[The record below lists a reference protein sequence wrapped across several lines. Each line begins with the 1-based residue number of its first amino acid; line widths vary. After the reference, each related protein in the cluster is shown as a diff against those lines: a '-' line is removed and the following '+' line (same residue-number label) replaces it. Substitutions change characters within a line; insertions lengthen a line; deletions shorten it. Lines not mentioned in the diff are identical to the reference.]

1 MNKQED
7 TWAKP
12 LPWTE
17 SLALPGLPM
26 AIHLRQRMSMTRPW
40 QRTSRLPSSWRDA
53 TCPCSILAWSMD
65 SQITQGLLRSSSRRH
80 WTLHLRIHLSC
91 MNWGLCPFVIKS
103 EYIDLDVLVY
113 IYLFLI
119 TDSSWVAYF
128 FISILSQEV
137 VSSDMVID
145 PVKFLTATIFVYEEK
160 KLINQRHTDPQKHS
174 YNKEIIFIK
183 YTSYRIFPAI

>member
-1 MNKQED
+1 
-7 TWAKP
+7 
-12 LPWTE
+12 
-17 SLALPGLPM
+17 
-26 AIHLRQRMSMTRPW
+26 
-40 QRTSRLPSSWRDA
+40 
-53 TCPCSILAWSMD
+53 
-65 SQITQGLLRSSSRRH
+65 
-80 WTLHLRIHLSC
+80 

-119 TDSSWVAYF
+119 TDSSRVAYF